1 MASSRF
7 ARLSAVFSAVVGVAV
22 LARRLAAKA
31 VDRPVTGGC
40 DDPPGRARRHPG
52 RWPALHGGRERVLDR
67 LLGHVDVTEDAY
79 QDRHCAAVLC
89 AEDTFNLRSRKG
101 IPGCY
106 QSSASS

>member
-1 MASSRF
+1 MKQRSLR
-7 ARLSAVFSAVVGVAV
+7 VAV
-22 LARRLAAKA
+22 RTGCFTPQA
-31 VDRPVTGGC
+31 VDRAVAGGG
-40 DDPPGRARRHPG
+40 DDPSGRARRHPG

-79 QDRHCAAVLC
+79 QDRHRPAVLC